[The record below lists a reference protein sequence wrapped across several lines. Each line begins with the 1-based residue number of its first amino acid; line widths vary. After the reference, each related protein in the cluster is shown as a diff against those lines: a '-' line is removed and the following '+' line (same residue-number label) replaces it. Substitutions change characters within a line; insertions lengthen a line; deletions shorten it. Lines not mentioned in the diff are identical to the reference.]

1 MRRNVLSGSGE
12 APRVGER
19 SEAPARGTQDPA
31 ESAPRAGGPRLSVD
45 PALPIAAHAA
55 AIARGLREHRV
66 LIVCGDTGS
75 GKTTQ
80 LPKMCL
86 ACWPREKRRIGHT
99 QPRRIAARS
108 VAARIAGETGTRIG
122 ELVGYQIRFD
132 RRVAR
137 RSRLKLMTD
146 GILLAEVQADP
157 ELREYRAIIVDEAH
171 ERSLNIDVLLGH
183 LRRLV
188 QRRAD
193 LSVIVSSAT
202 IDTRRFSAFF
212 DNAPVIEVSG
222 RRYPIEV
229 RYRPPPD
236 DDVPGGLCAALS
248 EVYREK
254 GEGDVLVFLASER
267 EIRESA
273 DAVRRMNLPD
283 TEVLPL
289 YARLPLRDQLRVFEP
304 GSRRR
309 VVLATNVAETS
320 LTVPRIR
327 YLIDAG
333 RARISR
339 HMHRHAV
346 QRLPVEPI
354 SRASADQRKGRCG
367 RIGPGLC
374 IRLYSSEDFDAR
386 SEFTEPEILR
396 SSLAA
401 LLLRLK
407 AIGVDELFEF
417 PFLDRPERRRLSDA
431 ERLLREL
438 GALEG
443 GALTDVGWTL
453 ARMPVDPRTGRMLIE
468 AASLGVLDEV
478 LVIASALS
486 VADPRERPPGA
497 ETQAQGAHE
506 RFRDGRSDFMGLL
519 RLWRTFHQRARARSL
534 SSTRKYC
541 RRHFLSW
548 SAMRE
553 WQDVH
558 DQLCQA
564 ARDIRNKG
572 ERKAPTYGRV
582 HRALLAGL
590 VRNVGM
596 RSDLH
601 DYSGVRDLSFRISPG
616 SVLFTRR
623 PKWVVAADL
632 IETERLYAHR
642 VAEVRPEWIERS
654 SLALLRR
661 THFDAH
667 WDAARAE
674 AMVYEQTSLY
684 GLTLVPRRRVRFSPV
699 SRSEAR
705 ALFIRAGLVEGHFES
720 PAECLAHNREV
731 VAGLRRFDHKHRR
744 PDVAIRDRDVF
755 DFYDENLPV
764 STCDGVS
771 FAAWW
776 QRCSCVERERLMMHP
791 ARIGR
796 RPPKDSERD
805 YPDHWRLEDASLPLT
820 YRFSPGE
827 SNDGVRVDVPRSL
840 LGRLDPG
847 DFEWHVPG
855 LRQEK
860 VLSML
865 RALPKPLRRELMP
878 LPEVAARF
886 VVACPRPTGS
896 LAAAL
901 RRYLWR
907 HEGVPV
913 EEEYFRPS
921 RLARELPPHL
931 TIQFQVLGE
940 SGETLGAGRDL
951 ALLQRRFGPHVGAGT
966 RAATG
971 FERSGLIA
979 WDFDTLPEAVDLEQ
993 CGSRWRAYPALI
1005 DRGDSVDLSLVDA
1018 REDASA
1024 LTQRGLLRL
1033 LMIRAAPHLKKRRRT
1048 LPGIERLGLA
1058 YALVPPVSSAVV
1070 SLLNIPRRLCESPPG
1085 LAEELAESAG
1095 ARAFLSHAPEVR
1107 SSSAF
1112 EAAYRRGEERLAE
1125 ATDEVFA
1132 LCERILERYREV
1144 RAKRSE
1150 VTLSADSAADVERQL
1165 SHLVFRGF
1173 LLATGWSELAEIP
1186 RYLEA
1191 LTLRLEKIRRGGAGD
1206 ARKLAVFEPFWTR
1219 FADRGRE
1226 QRARGRR
1233 DPELE
1238 RYRWML
1244 EEFRVSLFAQEI
1256 GTAYRISERR
1266 LEAQWAR
1273 VSP

>member
-1 MRRNVLSGSGE
+1 MAQ
-12 APRVGER
+12 APGAEV
-19 SEAPARGTQDPA
+19 PA
-31 ESAPRAGGPRLSVD
+31 ESEPRAGSPRLAVD

-55 AIARGLREHRV
+55 TIARGLRERRV

-86 ACWPREKRRIGHT
+86 ARWPNETRRIGHT
-99 QPRRIAARS
+99 QPRRVAARS
-108 VAARIAGETGTRIG
+108 VAARVAEETGTRIG
-122 ELVGYQIRFD
+122 EVVGYQVRFD
-132 RRVAR
+132 RRVAK
-137 RSRLKLMTD
+137 RSRVKLMTD

-157 ELREYRAIIVDEAH
+157 DLREYRAIIVDEAH

-212 DNAPVIEVSG
+212 DGAPVIEVSG

-229 RYRPPPD
+229 RYRPSPEG
-236 DDVPGGLCAALS
+236 DVPAGLSAALA
-248 EVYREK
+248 EIYREE
-254 GEGDVLVFLASER
+254 GEGDVLAFLASER
-267 EIRESA
+267 EIRECA
-273 DAVRRMNLPD
+273 DALRRLRLPD

-304 GSRRR
+304 GAMRR

-327 YLIDAG
+327 YVIDAG
-333 RARISR
+333 RARMSR
-339 HMHRHAV
+339 HAHRHAV
-346 QRLPVEPI
+346 QRLPVEPV
-354 SRASADQRKGRCG
+354 SKASADQRKGRCG

-374 IRLYSSEDFDAR
+374 VRLYSSEDFAAR
-386 SEFTEPEILR
+386 PEFTEPEILR

-401 LLLRLK
+401 VLLRLK
-407 AIGVDELFEF
+407 AIGVDDLFEF

-443 GALTDVGWTL
+443 GALTDIGWAL

-468 AASLGVLDEV
+468 AATLGVLEEV

-486 VADPRERPPGA
+486 VAEPYERPPGA
-497 ETQAQGAHE
+497 EVQAQSAHE
-506 RFRDGRSDFMGLL
+506 RFRNERSDFMGLL
-519 RLWRTFHQRARARSL
+519 RLWQTFQQRTRARSL
-534 SSTRKYC
+534 SFARRYC
-541 RRHFLSW
+541 RRHFLSF

-558 DQLCQA
+558 DQLRQA
-564 ARDIRNKG
+564 ARDIRLEG
-572 ERKAPTYGRV
+572 ARKAPTYGRL

-616 SVLFTRR
+616 SALFNRR

-654 SLALLRR
+654 SLPLLRR

-667 WDAARAE
+667 WDATRAQ

-684 GLTLVPRRRVRFSPV
+684 GLTLVPRRRVRFAPI

-720 PAECLAHNREV
+720 GAECLSHNRAV

-744 PDVAIRDRDVF
+744 PDVAIRDQDVF
-755 DFYDENLPV
+755 DFYDENLPE

-776 QRCSCVERERLMMHP
+776 QRCPRVDREHLMMDP

-796 RPPKDSERD
+796 LPPRNSDRD
-805 YPDHWRLEDASLPLT
+805 FPDHWCLEDASLPLT

-827 SNDGVRVDVPRSL
+827 IEDGVGVRVPLPL

-847 DFEWHVPG
+847 HFEWLVPG
-855 LRQEK
+855 LREEK
-860 VLSML
+860 VLAML

-878 LPEVAARF
+878 LSEVAARF
-886 VVACPRPTGS
+886 VVSHSQPEGS
-896 LAAAL
+896 LAATL
-901 RRYLWR
+901 RHYLWR
-907 HEGVPV
+907 HEGVAV
-913 EEEYFRPS
+913 EEQHFRPS
-921 RLARELPPHL
+921 RLVRELPPHL
-931 TIQFQVLGE
+931 TIHFTVTGK
-940 SGETLGAGRDL
+940 SGETLGAGREL
-951 ALLQRRFGPHVGAGT
+951 AVLQRRLWKGGLRIGAVT
-966 RAATG
+966 PAAAE
-971 FERSGLIA
+971 FEQRGLTE
-979 WDFDTLPEAVDLEQ
+979 WRFDMLPEAVDLERH
-993 CGSRWRAYPALI
+993 GARWRAWPALI
-1005 DRGDSVDLSLVDA
+1005 DRGDSVDLVLVDT
-1018 REDASA
+1018 RDGASA
-1024 LTQRGLLRL
+1024 LTRRGLLRL
-1033 LMIRAAPHLKKRRRT
+1033 LMIRAAPFLKKLRHRMS
-1048 LPGIERLGLA
+1048 GMERLGLA
-1058 YALVPPVSSAVV
+1058 YALVPPASAAVAGV
-1070 SLLNIPRRLCESPPG
+1070 LHLPLTLRESPPALLDD
-1085 LAEELAESAG
+1085 LAEIVCAQ
-1095 ARAFLSHAPEVR
+1095 AFLSSAPGVR
-1107 SSSAF
+1107 SRDDF
-1112 EAAYRRGEERLAE
+1112 EVAYRRGEQRLTETAR
-1125 ATDEVFA
+1125 EVCA
-1132 LCERILERYREV
+1132 LCERILKRYREV
-1144 RAKRSE
+1144 LARRSQ
-1150 VTLSADSAADVERQL
+1150 VTLSASAASDVERQL

-1173 LLATGWSELAEIP
+1173 LLSTGWTELREMP

-1191 LTLRLEKIRRGGAGD
+1191 LALRLEKIRHGGAGD
-1206 ARKLAVFEPFWTR
+1206 ARKLAVFEPHWSR
-1219 FADRGRE
+1219 FVSRAWE
-1226 QRARGRR
+1226 HHARGKH

-1244 EEFRVSLFAQEI
+1244 EEFRVSLFAQEL

-1266 LEAQWAR
+1266 LDAQWGG
-1273 VSP
+1273 VSA

>member
-1 MRRNVLSGSGE
+1 MV
-12 APRVGER
+12 
-19 SEAPARGTQDPA
+19 PARGAAIPA
-31 ESAPRAGGPRLSVD
+31 DAEARAGSPRLAVD

-55 AIARGLREHRV
+55 AITRSLREHRV

-86 ACWPREKRRIGHT
+86 ARWPNETRRIGHT
-99 QPRRIAARS
+99 QPRRVAARS

-122 ELVGYQIRFD
+122 ELVGYQVRFD
-132 RRVAR
+132 RRVAK
-137 RSRLKLMTD
+137 RSRVKLMTD

-157 ELREYRAIIVDEAH
+157 DLREYRAIIVDEAH

-188 QRRAD
+188 QRRVD
-193 LSVIVSSAT
+193 LNVIVSSAT

-212 DNAPVIEVSG
+212 EDAPVIEVSG

-229 RYRPPPD
+229 RYRPPPE
-236 DDVPGGLCAALS
+236 DDVPTGLSAALA
-248 EVYREK
+248 EVYREE

-273 DAVRRMNLPD
+273 DALRRLHLPD

-304 GSRRR
+304 GGLRR

-327 YLIDAG
+327 YVIDAG
-333 RARISR
+333 RARMSR
-339 HMHRHAV
+339 HAHRHAV
-346 QRLPVEPI
+346 QRLPVEPV
-354 SRASADQRKGRCG
+354 SRASADQRMGRCG

-374 IRLYSSEDFDAR
+374 IRLYSPEDFAAR

-401 LLLRLK
+401 VMLRLK
-407 AIGVDELFEF
+407 AIGVDDLFEF

-443 GALTDVGWTL
+443 GALEGGALTDIGWAL

-468 AASLGVLDEV
+468 AAALGVLDEV

-486 VADPRERPPGA
+486 VAEPYERTPGA
-497 ETQAQGAHE
+497 ESQAQGAHE
-506 RFRDGRSDFMGLL
+506 RFRNERSDFMGLL
-519 RLWRTFHQRARARSL
+519 RLWQTFHRRTRARSP
-534 SSTRKYC
+534 SFARKYC
-541 RRHFLSW
+541 RRHFLSF

-558 DQLCQA
+558 DQLRQA
-564 ARDIRNKG
+564 ARDIRL
-572 ERKAPTYGRV
+572 ERVRKAPTYGRV

-616 SVLFTRR
+616 SALFTRR

-642 VAEVRPEWIERS
+642 VAEIRPEWIERA
-654 SLALLRR
+654 SLPLLRR

-684 GLTLVPRRRVRFSPV
+684 GLTLVPRRRVRFAPI

-705 ALFIRAGLVEGHFES
+705 ALFIRAGLVEGHYDS
-720 PAECLAHNREV
+720 TAQCLAHNREV

-744 PDVAIRDRDVF
+744 PDVALRDQDVF
-755 DFYDENLPV
+755 DFYDERLPE
-764 STCDGVS
+764 SACDARS

-776 QRCSCVERERLMMHP
+776 QRCPLVDRERLMMDP

-796 RPPKDSERD
+796 PPPRNSDRD
-805 YPDHWRLEDASLPLT
+805 FPDYWHLEDASLPLT

-827 SNDGVRVDVPRSL
+827 TEDGIGVRVPLPL

-847 DFEWHVPG
+847 HFEWLVPG
-855 LRQEK
+855 LREEK
-860 VLSML
+860 VLAML

-878 LPEVAARF
+878 LSEVVARF
-886 VVACPRPTGS
+886 VVSHLQPEGS

-901 RRYLWR
+901 RDYLWR
-907 HEGVPV
+907 RQGVVV
-913 EEEYFRPS
+913 EEEHFHAS

-931 TIQFQVLGE
+931 TIHFTVTGK
-940 SGETLGAGRDL
+940 SGENLGAGRDL
-951 ALLQRRFGPHVGAGT
+951 ALLQRQLWKGGPRTGAGT
-966 RAATG
+966 ATAAE
-971 FERSGLIA
+971 FERRGLTE
-979 WDFDTLPEAVDLEQ
+979 WSFGTLPEAVDMEQ
-993 CGSRWRAYPALI
+993 HGARWRAWPALI

-1018 REDASA
+1018 RRAADA
-1024 LTQRGLLRL
+1024 LTRRGLLRL
-1033 LMIRAAPHLKKRRRT
+1033 LMLRAAPRLKKLRHR
-1048 LPGIERLGLA
+1048 LPGMERLGLA
-1058 YALVPPVSSAVV
+1058 YALVPPASGAVASV
-1070 SLLNIPRRLCESPPG
+1070 LHLPGTLRESPPG
-1085 LAEELAESAG
+1085 LLDELAETVCAQ
-1095 ARAFLSHAPEVR
+1095 AFLCFAPRVQSRDDFEV
-1107 SSSAF
+1107 
-1112 EAAYRRGEERLAE
+1112 AYRRGEQRLAG
-1125 ATDEVFA
+1125 AAREVCA
-1132 LCERILERYREV
+1132 LCEGILERYREV
-1144 RAKRSE
+1144 LAQRSQ
-1150 VTLSADSAADVERQL
+1150 VTLSASAATDVERQR

-1173 LLATGWSELAEIP
+1173 LLSTGWAELREMP

-1191 LTLRLEKIRRGGAGD
+1191 LALRLEKIRRGGADD
-1206 ARKLAVFEPFWTR
+1206 ARKLTVFEPFWTR
-1219 FADRGRE
+1219 FAHRARE
-1226 QRARGRR
+1226 HHARGRR

-1244 EEFRVSLFAQEI
+1244 EEFRVSLFAQEL

-1266 LEAQWAR
+1266 LNAQWSR
-1273 VSP
+1273 VSA

>member
-1 MRRNVLSGSGE
+1 M
-12 APRVGER
+12 
-19 SEAPARGTQDPA
+19 APAPGAETPA
-31 ESAPRAGGPRLSVD
+31 NPVPRAGSPRLAVD

-55 AIARGLREHRV
+55 TIARSLREHRV

-86 ACWPREKRRIGHT
+86 ARWPDEMRRIGHT

-108 VAARIAGETGTRIG
+108 VAARVAGETGTRIG
-122 ELVGYQIRFD
+122 EVIGYQVRFD

-146 GILLAEVQADP
+146 GILLAEAQADP
-157 ELREYRAIIVDEAH
+157 DLREYRAIIVDEAH

-212 DNAPVIEVSG
+212 DDAPVIEVSG

-229 RYRPPPD
+229 RYRPPPEG
-236 DDVPGGLCAALS
+236 DVPAGLSTALA
-248 EVYREK
+248 EIYREE

-267 EIRESA
+267 EIREGA
-273 DAVRRMNLPD
+273 DAVRRLHLPN

-304 GSRRR
+304 GAMRR

-327 YLIDAG
+327 YVIDAG
-333 RARISR
+333 RARMSR
-339 HMHRHAV
+339 HAHRHAV
-346 QRLPVEPI
+346 QRLPVEPV
-354 SRASADQRKGRCG
+354 SKASADQRKGRCG

-374 IRLYSSEDFDAR
+374 IRLYSSEDFAAR
-386 SEFTEPEILR
+386 PEFTEPEILR

-401 LLLRLK
+401 VLLRLK
-407 AIGVDELFEF
+407 AIGVDDLFEF

-443 GALTDVGWTL
+443 GALTDIGWAL

-468 AASLGVLDEV
+468 AAALGVLDEA

-486 VADPRERPPGA
+486 VADPYERSSGA
-497 ETQAQGAHE
+497 EAQAQGAHE
-506 RFRDGRSDFMGLL
+506 RFRNERSDFMGLL
-519 RLWRTFHQRARARSL
+519 RLWQTFHQRTRARGPSFA
-534 SSTRKYC
+534 RKYC
-541 RRHFLSW
+541 RRHFLSF

-558 DQLCQA
+558 DQLRQA
-564 ARDIRNKG
+564 AQDIRL
-572 ERKAPTYGRV
+572 ERVRKTPTYGRV

-590 VRNVGM
+590 VRNVGI

-616 SVLFTRR
+616 SALFTRR

-642 VAEVRPEWIERS
+642 VAEIRPEWIERA
-654 SLALLRR
+654 SLPLLRR

-684 GLTLVPRRRVRFSPV
+684 GLTLVPKRRVRFAPI

-705 ALFIRAGLVEGHFES
+705 VLFIRAGLVEGHFDS
-720 PAECLAHNREV
+720 LAECLAHNREV
-731 VAGLRRFDHKHRR
+731 VAGLRRLDHKHRR
-744 PDVAIRDRDVF
+744 PDVAIRDQDVF
-755 DFYDENLPV
+755 DFYDENLPE

-776 QRCSCVERERLMMHP
+776 QRCSRVERARLMMHP

-796 RPPKDSERD
+796 PPPRYSERD
-805 YPDHWRLEDASLPLT
+805 YPDHWHLEDARLPLT

-827 SNDGVRVDVPRSL
+827 TEDGVGVGVPLPL

-847 DFEWHVPG
+847 DFEWLVPG
-855 LRQEK
+855 RREEK
-860 VLSML
+860 VLAML
-865 RALPKPLRRELMP
+865 RTLPKPLRRELMP
-878 LPEVAARF
+878 LSEVAARF
-886 VVACPRPTGS
+886 IASHSQPEGS
-896 LAAAL
+896 LGAAL
-901 RRYLWR
+901 RHYLWR
-907 HEGVPV
+907 HEGVAV
-913 EEEYFRPS
+913 EEEHFHAS

-931 TIQFQVLGE
+931 TIRFAVTGK
-940 SGETLGAGRDL
+940 SGKTLGTGRDL
-951 ALLQRRFGPHVGAGT
+951 ALLQRRLWKGEARDGAGAP
-966 RAATG
+966 AAAE
-971 FERSGLIA
+971 FERRGITEWS
-979 WDFDTLPEAVDLEQ
+979 FDMLPEEVDLEQ
-993 CGSRWRAYPALI
+993 RGARWRAWPALV
-1005 DRGDSVDLSLVDA
+1005 DRGDSVDLVLVDTRDGA
-1018 REDASA
+1018 AA
-1024 LTQRGLLRL
+1024 LTRRGLLRL
-1033 LMIRAAPHLKKRRRT
+1033 LMLRAAPLLKKLRHR
-1048 LPGIERLGLA
+1048 LPGMERLGLA
-1058 YALVPPVSSAVV
+1058 YALVPPASAAVASV
-1070 SLLNIPRRLCESPPG
+1070 LHLPRTLWESPPG
-1085 LAEELAESAG
+1085 LVDELAEAVC
-1095 ARAFLSHAPEVR
+1095 AQAFLSSAPRVR
-1107 SSSAF
+1107 SPGDFEEAYRQGVERLD
-1112 EAAYRRGEERLAE
+1112 EAAGQ
-1125 ATDEVFA
+1125 VCA
-1132 LCERILERYREV
+1132 LCERILEPYREV
-1144 RAKRSE
+1144 LARQRQGA
-1150 VTLSADSAADVERQL
+1150 LSASAAADVERQV

-1173 LLATGWSELAEIP
+1173 LVSTGWTDLGEMP

-1191 LTLRLEKIRRGGAGD
+1191 LALRLEKIRRGGAGD
-1206 ARKLAVFEPFWTR
+1206 ARKLAVFEPHWSRLVSRARTH
-1219 FADRGRE
+1219 
-1226 QRARGRR
+1226 RARGRR

-1244 EEFRVSLFAQEI
+1244 EEFRVSLFAQEL

-1266 LEAQWAR
+1266 LDAQWSR
-1273 VSP
+1273 VSA